1 MAKSYLGRGA
11 SRGAAVVRAIAHDGH
26 HCQSQVY
33 YEGQRESEMVTTQQ
47 FLATSG
53 LAGQKVSF
61 DALHCQV
68 KTLEMIVQAKG
79 KYVVGLKGNQA
90 ELQAQLV
97 TLSQTAPALYG
108 RQEVEKG
115 HGRIE
120 QRGYEFYDLLE
131 VEKAPRWQASQVR
144 TGVKVTRAREE
155 LKTRKSSWEES
166 YYITNEVGN
175 YEEISAAIR
184 QHWRVETDNYVRDV
198 SLQEDHLRSHSKGVQ
213 QVLAGARTFTLEVLK
228 KTGHPN
234 KRAQLEHF
242 ADNFDDLLQTLRTLN
257 VL

>member
-1 MAKSYLGRGA
+1 M
-11 SRGAAVVRAIAHDGH
+11 
-26 HCQSQVY
+26 
-33 YEGQRESEMVTTQQ
+33 
-47 FLATSG
+47 
-53 LAGQKVSF
+53 
-61 DALHCQV
+61 
-68 KTLEMIVQAKG
+68 
-79 KYVVGLKGNQA
+79 
-90 ELQAQLV
+90 
-97 TLSQTAPALYG
+97 
-108 RQEVEKG
+108 
-115 HGRIE
+115 
-120 QRGYEFYDLLE
+120 
-131 VEKAPRWQASQVR
+131 R

-242 ADNFDDLLQTLRTLN
+242 ADNFDDLLRTLRTLN